1 MQQLSDSSKY
11 RFRYDILSKMGLCR
25 QEVDRMILKQLFFYY
40 LVPMLVS
47 VLLSAVTAVF
57 AGNRFVFY
65 TGAEGNGFYYFILSV
80 FLFAGIYLVGFVG
93 ENGAE
98 MDNIIVE

>member
-1 MQQLSDSSKY
+1 
-11 RFRYDILSKMGLCR
+11 
-25 QEVDRMILKQLFFYY
+25 
-40 LVPMLVS
+40 MLVS

-80 FLFAGIYLVGFVG
+80 FLFAGIYLIYFGVTYLGFTRNVHQEG
-93 ENGAE
+93 
-98 MDNIIVE
+98 